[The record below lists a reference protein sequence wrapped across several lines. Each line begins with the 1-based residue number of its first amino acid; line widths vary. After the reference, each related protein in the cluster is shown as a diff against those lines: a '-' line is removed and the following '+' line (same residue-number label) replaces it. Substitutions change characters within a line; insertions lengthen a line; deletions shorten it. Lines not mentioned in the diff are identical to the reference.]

1 MLAIKF
7 PVSQPLPLPGQRLN
21 MRKKD
26 KADQT
31 RQRDDKAVDMEKQNP
46 WLA

>member
-1 MLAIKF
+1 MKF
-7 PVSQPLPLPGQRLN
+7 PVSQALSISSQGLN

-26 KADQT
+26 KAGQT
-31 RQRDDKAVDMEKQNP
+31 RQRYDKAVDMEKQNP